1 MTTSQKIIW
10 GTITFVLSSTISY
23 LFLIYIAME
32 FVLPD
37 DWVSSLITMFLFG
50 SAILAFPFAGILG
63 GIFTFLFM
71 KWLSK
76 KVNKKHVVGG

>member
-1 MTTSQKIIW
+1 
-10 GTITFVLSSTISY
+10 
-23 LFLIYIAME
+23 ME